1 MFHLWSGRTRCPPAA
16 KLLVRG
22 GAEVDDR
29 LRTPAPPTEGMPV
42 TETAPTTTTGVAA
55 GVPYV
60 LRRPSTPRPDAPAVV
75 AWHLLDAP
83 RTPEAFAAAL
93 PLAGVDGWRVYLG
106 LPMSGARSLE
116 PAEVARRVAADPV
129 LQAHDPLNAQ
139 AVAEFPAA
147 WEEICTVHGI
157 GAGPVGLL
165 GGSAGGGV
173 AGAVALSGAVDV
185 AALVLVNALV
195 GLRAAQPVL
204 EQLQGRPYTWSP
216 ASEAAADRMDLV
228 ARAPEFG
235 DTPVRLI
242 VGADDHPDA
251 IVAPA
256 RALAAAVR
264 VGDLVE
270 IPGLA
275 HPLAAEPGVAPA
287 RQWHLAGEVDRFAS
301 EWLARHTA

>member
-1 MFHLWSGRTRCPPAA
+1 MTEP
-16 KLLVRG
+16 V
-22 GAEVDDR
+22 
-29 LRTPAPPTEGMPV
+29 PTIE
-42 TETAPTTTTGVAA
+42 TGVAA

-60 LRRPSTPRPDAPAVV
+60 LRRPSTPRSDAPAVV

-93 PLAGVDGWRVYLG
+93 PLAGFDGWRVYLG
-106 LPMSGARSLE
+106 LPMSGARSLQPE
-116 PAEVARRVAADPV
+116 EIVRRVAADPLLEV
-129 LQAHDPLNAQ
+129 HDPLNIQ

-147 WEEICTVHGI
+147 WDDLRAIHGI

-195 GLRAAQPVL
+195 SARAAQPIL
-204 EQLQGRPYTWSP
+204 EQLLGRPYTWSP
-216 ASEAAADRMDLV
+216 AAEKAADRMDLV

-242 VGADDHPDA
+242 VGSEDHPDA
-251 IVAPA
+251 IIAPA
-256 RALAAAVR
+256 RELAATLP

-275 HPLAAEPGVAPA
+275 HPLADEPGVAPA
-287 RQWHLAGEVDRFAS
+287 PQWELTREVDRLAS
-301 EWLARHTA
+301 EWLARHVA

>member
-1 MFHLWSGRTRCPPAA
+1 MTEP
-16 KLLVRG
+16 V
-22 GAEVDDR
+22 
-29 LRTPAPPTEGMPV
+29 PTIE
-42 TETAPTTTTGVAA
+42 TGVAA

-60 LRRPSTPRPDAPAVV
+60 LRGPSTPGSDVPAVV

-93 PLAGVDGWRVYLG
+93 PLAGFDGWRVYLG
-106 LPMSGARSLE
+106 LPMSGARSLQPE
-116 PAEVARRVAADPV
+116 EIARRVVADPFLEV
-129 LQAHDPLNAQ
+129 HDPLNTQ

-147 WEEICTVHGI
+147 WDHLRAVHGV
-157 GAGPVGLL
+157 GSGPVGLL

-185 AALVLVNALV
+185 AAVVLVNALV
-195 GLRAAQPVL
+195 SARAAQPIL
-204 EQLQGRPYTWSP
+204 EQLLGRPYTWSP
-216 ASEAAADRMDLV
+216 AAETAADRMDLV

-251 IVAPA
+251 IIAPA
-256 RALAAAVR
+256 RELADALPA
-264 VGDLVE
+264 GDLVE

-275 HPLAAEPGVAPA
+275 HPLADEPGLAPA
-287 RQWHLAGEVDRFAS
+287 PQWELTREVDRLAS
-301 EWLARHTA
+301 EWLTRHLA